1 MQRRPTQ
8 IINAMTLTLHID
20 TFFCGKARRAIQNR
34 AVLQETLEHTF
45 ADEYCF
51 ISDSESDCIN
61 LKAIIEDQFAD
72 YEIPADEYEI
82 SII

>member
-1 MQRRPTQ
+1 
-8 IINAMTLTLHID
+8 MTLTLHID
-20 TFFCGKARRAIQNR
+20 VFFCGKARRAIQNR

-45 ADEYCF
+45 ADEYSYT
-51 ISDSESDCIN
+51 SDSESDCVN
-61 LKAIIEDQFAD
+61 LKAIIEEQFAD